1 MLGSRYDPRLS
12 KTPINVSSS
21 PGGREG
27 RVLHTAELVV
37 CASFH
42 IAVLLHKGLLGGRLC
57 PRGLLF
63 DKILLKN
70 GKCS

>member
-1 MLGSRYDPRLS
+1 MIPGYQRHQSMSPVL
-12 KTPINVSSS
+12 
-21 PGGREG
+21 PGGG
-27 RVLHTAELVV
+27 RGGYSILLVV

-70 GKCS
+70 DKRCS